1 MSEKETKR
9 RLIATNILFWLGLL
23 VCLGAMGHL
32 DYLTEQRVAYGI
44 EEFAI
49 TSGRGI
55 AGLILM
61 AAGMFVGRNLEFDD
75 EESEVGEDDGHNL

>member
-61 AAGMFVGRNLEFDD
+61 AAGMFVGRNLEF
-75 EESEVGEDDGHNL
+75 EESEVDEDDGHNL